1 MSICAAIGLA
11 MSFALGGLM
20 ARMGTG
26 RMLAAAFA
34 AAIAGNL
41 LALALPADVWAVL
54 SSRAL
59 EGLSFAVLAIAGP
72 LYTNRNAG
80 PAHLPLAIALS
91 AFWIPVGQ
99 IAATL
104 LVPLAE
110 IRRAHV

>member
-54 SSRAL
+54 ASRAL
-59 EGLSFAVLAIAGP
+59 EGLSFAVFAIAGP

-91 AFWIPVGQ
+91 AIWIPVDRKS
-99 IAATL
+99 TRL
-104 LVPLAE
+104 NSS
-110 IRRAHV
+110 H